1 MSIKENIPEEIS
13 EAVQDVKESLP
24 VKASL
29 VDKLLGKLISR
40 KLTVFLT
47 ATGLLVWSSL
57 DPETWGLIAICYIGG
72 QSVIDATQ
80 VWRHGKS

>member
-1 MSIKENIPEEIS
+1 MSIKEKVSEEIS

-24 VKASL
+24 SKGSL
-29 VDKLLGKLISR
+29 LDKLLGKLVSR

-47 ATGLLVWSSL
+47 ATGLLVWSGL

-72 QSVIDATQ
+72 QSVIDAAQ